1 MVVNATNTVISSK
14 YRPLWDSD
22 TRYIVITGGRGSQK
36 SFAVST
42 WACDRTSRYK
52 RWKLLYTRYTM
63 QSAEISIIP
72 EFEEKIYKL
81 GESENFDV
89 TKTFIESKVT
99 GSGIIF
105 SGIKTSSGNQTAKL
119 KSITGL
125 NGLIVEEAEEFL
137 DEKAFNTID
146 DSIRL
151 QGIPNVVVIVMNPQ
165 DIEHWIWQRWFEK
178 SHRMEIIDG
187 FQVPISTHPDIT
199 HIHTTYLD
207 NLENLSADYL
217 AKIERLKQD
226 NPAAYAHRYLGKWLD
241 KKEGVIYPNWIDGA
255 FDTSLPF
262 AYGLDLGFNPDPL
275 ALVKVAVD
283 TTRMKIYIH
292 EEIYQTRLDDQTAL
306 AMMLDRVTPDALV
319 INDTSEPRLI
329 DMFARNGL
337 NMQNAEKGKDSI
349 KEGIRELS
357 KFQIIVTPESYN
369 LKHELRNY
377 VWNDKKASIPIDAQ
391 NHGMDSFRYC
401 ATRLLQGSDFL
412 AGNY

>member
-1 MVVNATNTVISSK
+1 MEASATNTVISSK
-14 YRPLWDSD
+14 YRPLWESN
-22 TRYIVITGGRGSQK
+22 TRYILITGGRGSQK

-89 TKTFIESKVT
+89 TKTFIESKKT

-165 DIEHWIWQRWFEK
+165 DIEHWIWARWFEK
-178 SHRMEIIDG
+178 SHRMEMIDG

-241 KKEGVIYPNWIDGA
+241 KKEGVIYEDWEEGE
-255 FDTSLPF
+255 FDTTLPYC
-262 AYGLDLGFNPDPL
+262 YGLDFGFTNPD
-275 ALVKVAVD
+275 AMCKVAVD
-283 TTRMKIYIH
+283 INRM
-292 EEIYQTRLDDQTAL
+292 RLYVDEKMYATKQSDSAIKSNVLGIAGGDDMVVA
-306 AMMLDRVTPDALV
+306 D
-319 INDTSEPRLI
+319 NNEPRI
-329 DMFARNGL
+329 INGIASAGV
-337 NMQNAEKGKDSI
+337 NIQEVEKYPGCVVDR
-349 KEGIRELS
+349 IRTLS
-357 KFQIIVTPESYN
+357 KFKWIVTPSSHN
-369 LKHELRNY
+369 LKFELRNC
-377 VWNDKKASIPIDAQ
+377 VWNDKKAEIPVDKH
-391 NHGMDSFRYC
+391 NHLIKGTEYA